1 MSFWEELSPS
11 VKRYI
16 VFAAVLLVAL
26 LAFKKCVP
34 STARGG
40 HAPPRGLSGPAQ

>member
-16 VFAAVLLVAL
+16 IVSVVLLGAL
-26 LAFKKCVP
+26 LGVRACA
-34 STARGG
+34 SSSGAGGG
-40 HAPPRGLSGPAQ
+40 HAPPRGLTPSP